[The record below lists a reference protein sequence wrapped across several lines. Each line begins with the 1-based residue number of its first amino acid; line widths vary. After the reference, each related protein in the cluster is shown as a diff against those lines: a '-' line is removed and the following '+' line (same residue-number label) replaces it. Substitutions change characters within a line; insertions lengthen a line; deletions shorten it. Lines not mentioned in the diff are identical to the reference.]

1 MCAVHAEILTQK
13 CYKEFMD
20 HKQQIYCDMDG
31 VLCNLY
37 WAAGRRLYQYF
48 NLTGEIISEQD
59 FCSFFEDLTTVYGRS
74 TTNEFNSNL
83 AKHYGIADRNLLL
96 FAKVIPNAIR
106 SVLGDDEEF
115 WAMLPWMT
123 GGPSLWQIIKDQNP
137 VILSSPIYD
146 GSKRGKLRWVK
157 NNLGPDVKVI
167 LTSQKHKH
175 AQEGDI
181 LIDDFKKYMKK
192 WTAAGG
198 IGILHKDSRSTIAHL
213 NSLLNLS

>member
-1 MCAVHAEILTQK
+1 
-13 CYKEFMD
+13 MD
-20 HKQQIYCDMDG
+20 RKQQIYCDMDG
-31 VLCNLY
+31 VLCNLH

-48 NLTGEIISEQD
+48 SLTSEIISEQD

-74 TTNEFNSNL
+74 TTSEFNSNL

-115 WAMLPWMT
+115 WASLPWMA
-123 GGPSLWQIIKDQNP
+123 GGPSLWQTIKDYDP
-137 VILSSPIYD
+137 VVLSSPIYD

-157 NNLGPDVKVI
+157 DNLGPDVKVI
-167 LTSQKHKH
+167 LISQKHKY